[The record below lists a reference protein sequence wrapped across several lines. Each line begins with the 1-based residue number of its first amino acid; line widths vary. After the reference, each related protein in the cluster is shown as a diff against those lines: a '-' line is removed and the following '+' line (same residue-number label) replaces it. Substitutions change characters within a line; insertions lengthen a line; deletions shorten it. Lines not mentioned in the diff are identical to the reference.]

1 MLLTITAWA
10 SDASA
15 LSCQLLS
22 VDLQVCRARLA
33 GQPGLPV
40 GSKSGRADVGLA
52 AAGAGEG
59 SLVVVQ
65 PVVQLQVDELGEAGL
80 ALVALVGL
88 RTRVQSQVGLQ
99 VGR

>member
-1 MLLTITAWA
+1 M
-10 SDASA
+10 
-15 LSCQLLS
+15 
-22 VDLQVCRARLA
+22 
-33 GQPGLPV
+33 

-88 RTRVQSQVGLQ
+88 RTGVQAKVGLQ